1 MISWNAKVGSIARTG
16 LALVVLLAAGPG
28 RAQAPGQGPVLGEG
42 AAQIDAPIPGRSIT
56 PGQDSFLY
64 PSPAVPGVGRS
75 LVPRPLGPL
84 PPLAPLRPLRRTP
97 PTGSLST
104 GTAYPGSA
112 GGPPSPLEAGRVLRP
127 WVDRPGRGYFYAIVL
142 SPQGMAYYWIWWP
155 SIQEYYYLFDPA
167 GARYLGAYDRAARDY
182 RPLDA
187 VARRWGKAIAPP
199 LPVPSGPPA
208 ALASR
213 GSGAPI
219 QQQPGHPAV
228 SRQPPAQAEPR
239 ATEERRIPLGSATG
253 PRNP

>member
-1 MISWNAKVGSIARTG
+1 MVPGNAKVCPVARTG

-28 RAQAPGQGPVLGEG
+28 RAQTPGQGPVLGEG

-64 PSPAVPGVGRS
+64 PSPVVPGVGRS

-104 GTAYPGSA
+104 GTVYPESD
-112 GGPPSPLEAGRVLRP
+112 GGPASPLRAGRVLQP
-127 WVDRPGRGYFYAIVL
+127 WMDRPGRGYSYAIVL

-213 GSGAPI
+213 GSGAPA
-219 QQQPGHPAV
+219 QQPRGHPV
-228 SRQPPAQAEPR
+228 GSRPPPAQSELR
-239 ATEERRIPLGSATG
+239 STEARRVPPSSATR